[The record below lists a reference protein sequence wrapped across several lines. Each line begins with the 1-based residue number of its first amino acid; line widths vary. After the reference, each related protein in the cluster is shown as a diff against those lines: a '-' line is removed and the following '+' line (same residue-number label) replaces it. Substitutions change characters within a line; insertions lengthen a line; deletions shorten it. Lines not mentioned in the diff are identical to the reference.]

1 MRDANRLTAVAVAR
15 KKNPGRYGDGLGLW
29 LQVSPSGT
37 KSWLFRYMRN
47 GKARQMGLGAVHTVT
62 LAEARETAGN
72 CRKLL
77 LAGLDP
83 IEARRAERMQSR
95 VEAARGTTF
104 KDCGERYIIAHEA
117 GWKNEKHRNQWK
129 TTLATYAYP
138 VLGELSVA
146 AIDTA
151 LVLKVIEP
159 IWTVKPETAARVR
172 GRIEAVLDWATAR
185 EYRQGDNPA
194 RWRGHMDKLLPAR
207 SKVARVRHHAA
218 LPYDELPVFM
228 AALRKQDGVSPRALE
243 FAILTAAR
251 TGETVGA
258 RWAEIDADTNVWN
271 VPAER
276 MKGEREHRVPL
287 SARPLE
293 ILESLP
299 REGEAEFVFPGGRAE
314 NPLSNMALLG
324 VLRRMGRGDV
334 TTHGFRSTFRDW
346 AAEQTAYPSDVCE
359 AALAHALRDKTEAA
373 YRRGDLFE
381 KRRRL
386 MADWSKYCTL
396 PPPVGE
402 KVVRLRSSGAKA

>member
-1 MRDANRLTAVAVAR
+1 MRDSNRLTAVAVAR
-15 KKNPGRYGDGLGLW
+15 MKKPGRYGDGLGLW

-62 LAEARETAGN
+62 LAEARETAGD

-104 KDCGERYIIAHEA
+104 KDCGERYIVAHEA
-117 GWKNEKHRNQWK
+117 GWKNAKHRNQWK
-129 TTLATYAYP
+129 STLATYAYP

-218 LPYDELPVFM
+218 LPYGELPVFM

-258 RWAEIDADTNVWN
+258 RWAEIDANTAVWN

-287 SARPLE
+287 SARALE

-299 REGEAEFVFPGGRAE
+299 REGEAEFVFQGGRAE
-314 NPLSNMALLG
+314 SPLSNMALLG

-346 AAEQTAYPSDVCE
+346 AAEQTA
-359 AALAHALRDKTEAA
+359 
-373 YRRGDLFE
+373 
-381 KRRRL
+381 
-386 MADWSKYCTL
+386 
-396 PPPVGE
+396 
-402 KVVRLRSSGAKA
+402 

>member
-1 MRDANRLTAVAVAR
+1 MRDSNRLTAVAVVR
-15 KKNPGRYGDGLGLW
+15 KKKLGRYGDGRGLW

-62 LAEARETAGN
+62 LAEARETAGD

-104 KDCGERYIIAHEA
+104 KDCGERYIVAHEA
-117 GWKNEKHRNQWK
+117 GWKNAKHRNQWK
-129 TTLATYAYP
+129 STLATYAYP

-218 LPYDELPVFM
+218 LPYGELPVFM

-258 RWAEIDADTNVWN
+258 RWAEIDANTAVWN

-287 SARPLE
+287 SARTLE

-314 NPLSNMALLG
+314 SPLSNMALLG

-346 AAEQTAYPSDVCE
+346 AAEQTAYPREVCE
-359 AALAHALRDKTEAA
+359 AALAHALKDKTEAA

-402 KVVRLRSSGAKA
+402 KVVRLWNSKAQA